1 MFEPSLRGSLLLL
14 RVLLLEILLRL
25 RESLGLQTLN
35 EMSVSPSELAGEVS
49 SSDVGTIGSIS
60 SLQCPRLLP
69 QVRHTVSSGHN
80 HALLLV
86 VGSRHSVEALQV
98 AHRVASTRG
107 LVGNHSAHSTL
118 EDLGRSALMIATT
131 SRVGVHLLTK
141 IGLTAHTVTHHYSVS
156 TLQHAL
162 LPPVML
168 MSSQRT
174 HTTF

>member
-118 EDLGRSALMIATT
+118 EDLRRSALMIATT

-141 IGLTAHTVTHHYSVS
+141 IGLTTHTVTHHYSVS
-156 TLQHAL
+156 TLQHAP